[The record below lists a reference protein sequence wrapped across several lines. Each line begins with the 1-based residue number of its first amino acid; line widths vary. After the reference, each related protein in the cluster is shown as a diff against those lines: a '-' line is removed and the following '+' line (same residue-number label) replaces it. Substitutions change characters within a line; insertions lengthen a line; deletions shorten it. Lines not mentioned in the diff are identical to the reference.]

1 MIPQIGDIYC
11 VYSQQLQ
18 QYTACQVTD
27 YQEDESGGGGLLA
40 AVLTLDWTKEE
51 LPHHEQLHQMQPLV
65 CNYFFW
71 KDKLDH
77 SYVNA
82 MVPPGYIYVGN
93 IPPLTTSRTNSYG
106 GGWSNGDS
114 VYRQQQWE
122 QIDPVWR
129 RAFKEAAEDY
139 SEVQIG
145 GTSLPRRTHRLD
157 IKMLPG
163 LEDWSELR
171 KLPCLTEIHT
181 DRYDENLLAYLR
193 SNPFLIKLSLSENG
207 PAVMDLSG
215 THITDLSLNV
225 DEVEQLTTGEQTT
238 QLHLA
243 GSAALAPWTI
253 QAPDQGRRL
262 TLSVDNPGLLFS
274 FQGLQQLNSL
284 YVYQIHEL
292 DMQELT
298 WRFPRLH
305 QLRLWGKP
313 GVISRMDTLTR
324 LSNLHGFSTHDLFGF
339 TGEEFPA
346 PEQLPN
352 LSWLWLS
359 SLPADAAKSIKKA
372 YKPRIPLGLDL
383 SVTKPR
389 NPQWLEEN
397 LHNPFRDWDGRE
409 HITRVHARKAAQLYK
424 KMLSAIRKLDK
435 QTAESS
441 MTEQLAALVTEYTE
455 AFNKMDTRK
464 SFIETMER
472 EEIYAV
478 LEQLLDQ
485 AELQWNEQE
494 KPHPIDRERLYSLF
508 DELRDF

>member
-40 AVLTLDWTKEE
+40 AVLTLDWTGQE
-51 LPHHEQLHQMQPLV
+51 LPHNDQLHRMQPLV

-82 MVPPGYIYVGN
+82 LVPPGYIYVGN
-93 IPPLTTSRTNSYG
+93 ISPLTTSKTNSYG

-114 VYRQQQWE
+114 VYRQRQWE
-122 QIDPVWR
+122 QIDPVR
-129 RAFKEAAEDY
+129 RREFKEAADDY

-145 GTSLPRRTHRLD
+145 HASLPRRTHRLD
-157 IKMLPG
+157 VKMLSG

-171 KLPCLTEIHT
+171 RLPCLTEIHT

-193 SNPFLIKLSLSENG
+193 SNPFLIKLSLSGEC

-225 DEVEQLTTGEQTT
+225 DGVEQLITGEQTT
-238 QLHLA
+238 QLHLS
-243 GSAALAPWTI
+243 GSAAAPWTI
-253 QAPDQGRRL
+253 QTPDQGRGM
-262 TLSVDNPGLLFS
+262 TLSVGHPGLLFS
-274 FQGLQQLNSL
+274 FQGLQRLHSL
-284 YVYQIHEL
+284 YVYQIQEL
-292 DMQELT
+292 DMQELIQ
-298 WRFPRLH
+298 RFPRLH

-313 GVISRMDTLTR
+313 GLISRMNTLTR
-324 LSNLHGFSTHDLFGF
+324 LSNLHGLSTHDLFGF
-339 TGEEFPA
+339 TGEEFPS
-346 PEQLPN
+346 PEQMPH
-352 LSWLWLS
+352 LSSLWLS

-372 YKPRIPLGLDL
+372 YKSRIPLGLDL

-409 HITRVHARKAAQLYK
+409 HITTAHARKAAQLYK
-424 KMLSAIRKLDK
+424 KMLSAIRKLDT
-435 QTAESS
+435 QAAEQDIV
-441 MTEQLAALVTEYTE
+441 EQLAALVTEYTE
-455 AFNKMDTRK
+455 AFNKMDKRK
-464 SFIETMER
+464 SFIDTIER

-485 AELQWNEQE
+485 AELRYEQQK
-494 KPHPIDRERLYSLF
+494 KPLPVDREQLYSLF

>member
-40 AVLTLDWTKEE
+40 AVLTLDWAGQE
-51 LPHHEQLHQMQPLV
+51 LPHNDQLHRMHPLI

-82 MVPPGYIYVGN
+82 LVPPGYIYVGN
-93 IPPLTTSRTNSYG
+93 IPPLTTSKTHSYG
-106 GGWSNGDS
+106 GDWSNGDS
-114 VYRQQQWE
+114 VYRQRQWE
-122 QIDPVWR
+122 QIDPVR
-129 RAFKEAAEDY
+129 RREFKEAADDY

-145 GTSLPRRTHRLD
+145 HASLPRRTHRLD
-157 IKMLPG
+157 VKMLSG

-193 SNPFLIKLSLSENG
+193 SNPFLIKLSLSGEC

-225 DEVEQLTTGEQTT
+225 DRLEQLITGEQTT
-238 QLHLA
+238 QLHLS
-243 GSAALAPWTI
+243 GSASAPWTI
-253 QAPDQGRRL
+253 QTPDQGRGM
-262 TLSVDNPGLLFS
+262 TLSVGHPGLLFS
-274 FQGLQQLNSL
+274 LQGLQRLHSL
-284 YVYQIHEL
+284 YVYQIQEL
-292 DMQELT
+292 DMQELIQ
-298 WRFPRLH
+298 RFPHLH

-313 GVISRMDTLTR
+313 GVISQMNTLIR

-346 PEQLPN
+346 PEQLPY
-352 LSWLWLS
+352 LSSLWLS

-389 NPQWLEEN
+389 NPQWLEGN

-409 HITRVHARKAAQLYK
+409 HIAAAHARKAAQLYK
-424 KMLSAIRKLDK
+424 KMLSAIRKLDA
-435 QTAESS
+435 QAAERDII
-441 MTEQLAALVTEYTE
+441 EQLVALVTEYTE
-455 AFNKMDTRK
+455 AFNKMDKRK
-464 SFIETMER
+464 SFIDTIER

-485 AELQWNEQE
+485 AELRYGQQKN
-494 KPHPIDRERLYSLF
+494 PLPVDREQLYSLF